1 MKQLKMKVFAVLVLF
16 LTASFMPLTGSIAS
30 IDDVSQSLNANSV
43 QTTGQSSAAA
53 QSDNAK
59 SDDNGVVM
67 CSQLNVRSAPWGTI
81 IGKLDKG
88 KKVDIL
94 GREGEWLKIKYN
106 GRDAY
111 IHSGYVSTANKPS
124 SAFMGYVSAKNSLN
138 VRASAWGDIIGHLG
152 RNTKVEILGKTG
164 DWYKIRYN
172 GKDAVVHSQYISKTP
187 VETSSEEKPSS
198 SNNNSDTSTTAT
210 PAGKAGLSHPL
221 SGSIHIGSKYGMRMH
236 PIQHVWKMHNG
247 VDIGR
252 STGTPLMAMADG
264 KVIFSG
270 WCGSAGYM
278 VKIKYDNGYTSTFMH
293 CLPSGA
299 KPVGTKVDKGQ
310 TVAKVNN
317 TGGSTGPHLHLE
329 IMNPSG
335 KRIDPAT
342 IL

>member
-1 MKQLKMKVFAVLVLF
+1 MKLQKAKVFILIVLF
-16 LTASFMPLTGSIAS
+16 LTAALMPLTGSIAG
-30 IDDVSQSLNANSV
+30 IDDLSRALNTSSV
-43 QTTGQSSAAA
+43 QENGQGTAGA
-53 QSDNAK
+53 QSEAK
-59 SDDNGVVM
+59 AEDSGVVM
-67 CSQLNVRSAPWGTI
+67 CNQLNVRSAPWGEI
-81 IGKLDKG
+81 IGKLDQG

-124 SAFMGYVSAKNSLN
+124 SAFMGYINTGKLN
-138 VRASAWGDIIGHLG
+138 VRTGPWASIIGTLSRG
-152 RNTKVEILGKTG
+152 TKVEILGKTG

-172 GKDAVVHSQYISKTP
+172 GRDAVIHSNYVSKNK
-187 VETSSEEKPSS
+187 VEAGNDKPASPG
-198 SNNNSDTSTTAT
+198 NNSGSS
-210 PAGKAGLSHPL
+210 PAPGAGAAGLSHPL
-221 SGSIHIGSKYGMRMH
+221 SGAMNIGSKYGMRMH

-252 STGTPLMAMADG
+252 STGTPLMAMGNG

-270 WCGSAGYM
+270 WAGSAGYM
-278 VKIKYDNGYTSTFMH
+278 MKIKYDNGYTSTFMH

-299 KPVGTKVDKGQ
+299 KPVGAKVDKGQ
-310 TVAKVNN
+310 AVAKVNN

-329 IMNPSG
+329 ITNPSG
-335 KRIDPAT
+335 ARIDPAK